1 MATSVVKRL
10 YQQRKVLRIMV
21 QRDLKVRYAQ
31 SFLGYI
37 WTILDP
43 LLMSMIYFV
52 VFSLIFERGGYGLQP
67 YILFLLTGM
76 LPWQWFNG
84 AVTEGSRALQAEAKL
99 IRSTR
104 LPRELWVL
112 RVVMSKG
119 LEYVFSLPILLGFG
133 VVFFIRGEIEPNWR
147 LVLLPVGMAIQFVLL
162 LGVGL
167 LLSPILVLVN
177 DMNRIIRIVLRMFF
191 YATPIIYTLDR
202 APGVLQT
209 ILWFN
214 PMTGILEFYRSGFFP
229 VPMQLP
235 PILISVSVTLG
246 LLFLGRLVFKRLEP
260 TVLKEI

>member
-1 MATSVVKRL
+1 MATSVVRRL
-10 YQQRKVLRIMV
+10 YEKRKVLRIMV

-52 VFSLIFERGGYGLQP
+52 VFSLIFQRGAFGHQP
-67 YILFLLTGM
+67 YIMFLLTGM

-84 AVTEGSRALQAEAKL
+84 AVSEAARSLQAEAKL

-112 RVVMSKG
+112 RVVISKC
-119 LEYVFSLPILLGFG
+119 LEYVFSLPILVGFG
-133 VVFFIRGEIEPNWR
+133 TVFLIRGELDINWR

-162 LGVGL
+162 VGIGL

-177 DMNRIIRIVLRMFF
+177 DMNRIIRIGLRMVF

-214 PMTGILEFYRSGFFP
+214 PMTGILEFYRSGFFG
-229 VPMQLP
+229 VPLQLE
-235 PILISVSVTLG
+235 PILISVAITVAM
-246 LLFLGRLVFKRLEP
+246 LFLGRLVFKRLEP

>member
-10 YQQRKVLRIMV
+10 YQKRRVLRIMV

-52 VFSLIFERGGYGLQP
+52 VFSLIFQRGGYGLQP
-67 YILFLLTGM
+67 YILFLLSGM
-76 LPWQWFNG
+76 LPWQWFTSAVSDG
-84 AVTEGSRALQAEAKL
+84 ARALQAEAKL

-112 RVVMSKG
+112 RVVLSKG
-119 LEYVFSLPILLGFG
+119 IEFLLSLPILAGFLTA
-133 VVFFIRGEIEPNWR
+133 FIIRGEAAVNWR
-147 LVLLPVGMAIQFVLL
+147 LVLVPIGMAIQFALL
-162 LGVGL
+162 LGLGL
-167 LLSPILVLVN
+167 LLAPILVLVN
-177 DMNRIIRIVLRMFF
+177 DMNRIIRIVLRMMF
-191 YATPIIYTLDR
+191 YATPIIYTLAR
-202 APGVLQT
+202 PPEYLQV

-214 PMTGILEFYRSGFFP
+214 PMTGILEFYRAGIFD
-229 VPMQLP
+229 VQLQWI
-235 PILISVSVTLG
+235 PILISAAMSVLI
-246 LLFLGRLVFKRLEP
+246 LFVGRWVFKRLEP